1 MTVIQ
6 FLFEP
11 QRLKAIMD
19 WEQQKEVVAD
29 LDIAATTSPKDSVRG
44 LKPWMAAYY
53 VFQCYLTEF
62 GVLFDPRKA
71 CYWLALAT
79 ATAPADEEAFISH
92 AQAWL
97 RQVQSAFRIPTAISR
112 ESPQASTSHTF
123 TESEQ
128 SIIGDSGSQTE
139 SEGNLSQQTCLAAR
153 TYLVN
158 WRLRRDYDL
167 DHLDNLDNQIKEEL
181 GVDYAASLSY
191 GLPWNVE
198 LESRAVGWRTFDKIT
213 VNNRGH
219 GLLHLAAST
228 GNMPALKHLVMKY
241 KAYIDISNPPYW
253 ETPLLSA
260 CIGGHFDCVVFLLD
274 RGASPRGHIASALS
288 PLHWLCSFQEDEM
301 PAIAKRIKSTVL
313 SIDGP
318 SLGGQADVRNEWTDW
333 TEMYNVCVTSLGRA
347 VIMGSLPAV
356 RTLLALGADPLAR
369 PSRSSNGN
377 TEKAKSAVDL
387 AVILILPGILK
398 VLLLYIDARS
408 GAAPRVFDESEMI
421 KVAHDKLLTPCDTT
435 SRQSRLIRCG
445 KNYKHDLFL
454 TLQMLQSREREMK
467 RWQTRDDCRAEGKL
481 LCEEIKLGNTDIVE
495 TLLRLGFNAN
505 GSSDYRPIIEAVR
518 WNHEPIF
525 RLLVRYGADVTTKM
539 ALADGGQM
547 SLLEI
552 SASRPSA
559 SRPGEYIAV
568 YLSCPDAADGSD
580 LSPLSSTSAKDE
592 TQPLPL
598 GWETSRTPGGRLY
611 YVNHNEK
618 TTTWERPPSESQE
631 SIRKSLPEGWE
642 MRVNVL
648 NGRFYFLDHNTKTTS
663 WVRPEAGD
671 PSTTRPLP
679 KGWERRRV
687 ANGRVYFVD
696 HNTKSCQWGF
706 PGDVDVKGGVD
717 ADTQTEDNDSF
728 LIVSSSTNE
737 GSNDEVGQKTEK
749 EKATE

>member
-6 FLFEP
+6 FLFDP

-19 WEQQKEVVAD
+19 WEQQEDVVAD
-29 LDIAATTSPKDSVRG
+29 LDLAATTSPKDSVGG

-62 GVLFDPRKA
+62 GVFFDPQKA
-71 CYWLALAT
+71 CYWLALAIT
-79 ATAPADEEAFISH
+79 TAPEDEEAFISH
-92 AQAWL
+92 AEAWL
-97 RQVQSAFRIPTAISR
+97 RQIRSAFKIPTAISR
-112 ESPQASTSHTF
+112 ESRQASTSHTS
-123 TESEQ
+123 TKREQ
-128 SIIGDSGSQTE
+128 SITGDSDSLAE
-139 SEGNLSQQTCLAAR
+139 SEGNWSQQTCLAAR

-158 WRLRRDYDL
+158 WRLRKDYDL

-198 LESRAVGWRTFDKIT
+198 LESRAVGWRTFDKIA
-213 VNNRGH
+213 VNDRGH

-228 GNMPALKHLVMKY
+228 GNLPALQHLVVKY
-241 KAYIDISNPPYW
+241 KAYIDISNPPHW

-260 CIGGHFDCVVFLLD
+260 CIGGHFDCVIFLLD
-274 RGASPRGHIASALS
+274 RGASPHGHIASALS

-301 PAIAKRIKSTVL
+301 PAIAKRIRSTVL

-318 SLGGQADVRNEWTDW
+318 SLGGQVDVRNEWTDW
-333 TEMYNVCVTSLGRA
+333 TEMYNVCVTPLGRA

-356 RTLLALGADPLAR
+356 RTLLALGADPLAQ

-387 AVILILPGILK
+387 AVILTLPEILK

-408 GAAPRVFDESEMI
+408 EAAPRVFDESEMI
-421 KVAHDKLLTPCDTT
+421 KVAHDKLLIPCDTT

-445 KNYKHDLFL
+445 KNHKSDLFF
-454 TLQMLQSREREMK
+454 TLQMLQSREREK
-467 RWQTRDDCRAEGKL
+467 NRGQTRDDCRVEGKL

-495 TLLRLGFNAN
+495 VLLRIGFDAN

-525 RLLVRYGADVTTKM
+525 CLLLRYGADATTKV
-539 ALADGGQM
+539 AVAEGGQM
-547 SLLEI
+547 SLLEF
-552 SASRPSA
+552 SASLPST

-568 YLSCPDAADGSD
+568 YLSS
-580 LSPLSSTSAKDE
+580 LSSTSAKDE

-598 GWETSRTPGGRLY
+598 GWETGRTPEGRLY
-611 YVNHNEK
+611 YVNHNER
-618 TTTWERPPSESQE
+618 TTTWERPLSESQQ

-642 MRVNVL
+642 MRVNVS

-671 PSTTRPLP
+671 PLTTRPLP
-679 KGWERRRV
+679 KGWERRRM
-687 ANGRVYFVD
+687 ADERIYFVD

-717 ADTQTEDNDSF
+717 ADTQTDDKDSF
-728 LIVSSSTNE
+728 LIISSSTNGE
-737 GSNDEVGQKTEK
+737 GSNDRDSQKTEK
-749 EKATE
+749 DKATE